1 MRFGRKREH
10 SFFLFPFES
19 VYKMCKIHHAPLV
32 SWTLRTCA
40 RKDESFVVD
49 ISCTLR
55 LLCRCSC
62 KRKRYGYLLHTS
74 VKVHL
79 SGYLM
84 SFTGGTTYDSD
95 GETTYGSDDG
105 GTTYDSSEGTT
116 YGEAA
121 YDDHVIPS
129 VTQHKSNS
137 ASTCYVRVK
146 ASTTCNS
153 IVSLQIVLLHHSTTR
168 YLVDPKGEAE
178 EPYVC
183 AAVPCDASGHLTE
196 MAIVLLANCTCTAGY
211 HSLCLRHHLR
221 GTHWNRLLT
230 LPWLTRRAVFRHV
243 VNRLADFTPPFR
255 TQGHTYL

>member
-1 MRFGRKREH
+1 
-10 SFFLFPFES
+10 
-19 VYKMCKIHHAPLV
+19 
-32 SWTLRTCA
+32 
-40 RKDESFVVD
+40 
-49 ISCTLR
+49 
-55 LLCRCSC
+55 
-62 KRKRYGYLLHTS
+62 
-74 VKVHL
+74 
-79 SGYLM
+79 M

-95 GETTYGSDDG
+95 GGTTYGSDDG

-121 YDDHVIPS
+121 YNDHLIPS
-129 VTQHKSNS
+129 VTQHKSSS

-196 MAIVLLANCTCTAGY
+196 MAIVLAPSCKPIAMTVSPDSFDTSYENLYQNEDLCMAGRMGGATVTCKATT
-211 HSLCLRHHLR
+211 SDSVLM
-221 GTHWNRLLT
+221 LLE
-230 LPWLTRRAVFRHV
+230 
-243 VNRLADFTPPFR
+243 
-255 TQGHTYL
+255 G